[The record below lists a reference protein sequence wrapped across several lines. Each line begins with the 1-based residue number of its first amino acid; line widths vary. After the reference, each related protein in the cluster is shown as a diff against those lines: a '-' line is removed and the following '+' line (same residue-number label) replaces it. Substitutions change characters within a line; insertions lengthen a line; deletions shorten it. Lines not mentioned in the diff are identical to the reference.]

1 MQQQFNILHSKE
13 INRIGWSTSPAEH
26 DVLDGATRLTW
37 IVLIM
42 FPEKF
47 NAWVYKKCEPE
58 EIRKIM
64 IIVVIFLRLDAREWN
79 ILNVARV

>member
-1 MQQQFNILHSKE
+1 M
-13 INRIGWSTSPAEH
+13 GYTSPAAEH
-26 DVLDGATRLTW
+26 DVLDGATQLTW
-37 IVLIM
+37 ILFIM

-47 NAWVYKKCEPE
+47 NARVYKKCEPE

-64 IIVVIFLRLDAREWN
+64 IIEVIFLRLDAREWN